1 MKRQPLLVSF
11 NGIQFDFVLMR
22 TLLRREAEKSIV
34 VADGPRQPREAELVE
49 LCDEFKALCSTS
61 YDILAHIWQ
70 VDPERKFER
79 GLNSLGAISVAN
91 GFGEKEMDGAT
102 APRSWAQGRHA
113 EVIEYCY
120 NDVLKT
126 QRLFEKIVLDGAI
139 MRGDGQPIQLVP
151 PTLAM
156 REQVKG
162 LNVRVLTH
170 VQDPLNYMNAADLVV
185 TMAGYNSLCQLFRLG
200 KH

>member
-1 MKRQPLLVSF
+1 MRFEFLDQPGAVWSVDVDRD
-11 NGIQFDFVLMR
+11 G
-22 TLLRREAEKSIV
+22 LRALSSDKS
-34 VADGPRQPREAELVE
+34 G
-49 LCDEFKALCSTS
+49 
-61 YDILAHIWQ
+61 Q

-162 LNVRVLTH
+162 
-170 VQDPLNYMNAADLVV
+170 PA
-185 TMAGYNSLCQLFRLG
+185 
-200 KH
+200 